1 MDNDA
6 LYVENKD
13 DDKGRKRKERNLN
26 GVAVPNKIFHLSIG
40 LTSLP
45 PKINSNL
52 YFHFPT
58 HLYESISFQF
68 QFLIDI
74 YFPNRI
80 PFFHVLKNYGFRA
93 LVGLR
98 DPFDDLCLC

>member
-6 LYVENKD
+6 LYVEKKD

-58 HLYESISFQF
+58 HNLLISFLDVCMNQYHSNSN
-68 QFLIDI
+68 FL
-74 YFPNRI
+74 
-80 PFFHVLKNYGFRA
+80 LT
-93 LVGLR
+93 
-98 DPFDDLCLC
+98 C